1 MQTIYLWINDFEE
14 HKDEIEEQLIYE
26 NQQEKIF
33 KVVLCY
39 VESLIWEM
47 EK

>member
-1 MQTIYLWINDFEE
+1 MQTIYLWIDDFIE
-14 HKDEIEEQLIYE
+14 HKDEIEEQLFYE
-26 NQQEKIF
+26 NQQKKIF

-47 EK
+47 

>member
-14 HKDEIEEQLIYE
+14 HKDEIEEQLFYE
-26 NQQEKIF
+26 NQQEPIF

-39 VESLIWEM
+39 VESIIWEM
-47 EK
+47 GK